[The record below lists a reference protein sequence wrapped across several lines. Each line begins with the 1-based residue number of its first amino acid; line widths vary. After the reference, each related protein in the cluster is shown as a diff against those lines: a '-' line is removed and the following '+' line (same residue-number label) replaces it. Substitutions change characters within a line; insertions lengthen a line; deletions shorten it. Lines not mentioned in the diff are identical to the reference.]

1 MLRRRFAA
9 LDRRLAGRAPV
20 QILMLALCVVGIVG
34 YVDVLTGDEV
44 SLGLFYLGPV
54 SLAAWYVG
62 RWPGVWTAVVSCI
75 TWYIADAGTQYSHPA
90 IPVWNALVRLGF
102 FLISGL
108 LLTALRESLLKERKL
123 ARTDSLTGLFS
134 RRAFQERLEHDLA
147 FAQRRNRPLTLA
159 YVDLDD
165 FKSINDAF
173 GHAEGDRVLQTT
185 ARELKQ
191 LVRRVDT
198 VARLGGDEFALVL
211 PDTDEQGAHRVITNL
226 HLELRKAHMAK
237 GRNVT
242 CSIGVVTFLD
252 PAVSPEEAVAAGDR
266 VMYEVKRQGKGGV
279 AFVVRG
285 EAAGPRAAA
294 DPPQAALQSSA
305 KLGRHDQESEDLD
318 SESSGTV

>member
-1 MLRRRFAA
+1 MLRRTFAA
-9 LDRRLAGRAPV
+9 LDRGLAGRTPA
-20 QILMLALCVVGIVG
+20 QILILALCVVGIVG

-62 RWPGVWTAVVSCI
+62 RWPGVWVAVISCI

-102 FLISGL
+102 ILVSGL
-108 LLTALRESLLKERKL
+108 LLTSLRDSLLKERTL

-134 RRAFQERLEHDLA
+134 RRAFQKRLEHDLA
-147 FAQRRNRPLTLA
+147 FAQRRNRPVTLA

-173 GHAEGDRVLQTT
+173 GHAEGDRVLQAT
-185 ARELKQ
+185 ARVLKQ

-198 VARLGGDEFALVL
+198 VARLGGDQFALVL
-211 PDTDEQGAHRVITNL
+211 PDTDEHGAHRVISNL
-226 HLELRKAHMAK
+226 GQALRNALLATGREL
-237 GRNVT
+237 T

-252 PAVSPEEAVAAGDR
+252 PAVSAEGAVAAGDG

-279 AFVVRG
+279 EFMVRG
-285 EAAGPRAAA
+285 EAVQPRAAA
-294 DPPQAALQSSA
+294 DPPQAALRYSA
-305 KLGRHDQESEDLD
+305 NLGRHNQDPEESNDQ
-318 SESSGTV
+318 SSGRV